1 MTTRAQ
7 MSESAKH
14 EASHTELMR
23 AALEGQTAWLKV
35 LLEKAADVNETDNEG
50 RTALMFAVTNMH
62 RDSANVL
69 LEHGADVNLKAND
82 GCTALMLAAS
92 SGESDLARALLSK
105 GADVTAKFRESG
117 KTALDL
123 AKERGHTEIVEL
135 LQAAGAG

>member
-14 EASHTELMR
+14 EATHTELMV
-23 AALEGQTAWLKV
+23 AALEGQTVRLNV
-35 LLEKAADVNETDNEG
+35 LLKSRVDVNERDNEG

-82 GCTALMLAAS
+82 GCTALMLAAC
-92 SGESDLARALLSK
+92 SGASDLARALLSK
-105 GADVTAKFRESG
+105 GADMTAKFAESG

-123 AKERGHTEIVEL
+123 AKEKGHTEIVEL
-135 LQAAGAG
+135 LQAAGAR